1 MRVLV
6 KEGEAV
12 LADLSFEDEEIAIG
26 SEAGCGIHLPDMRV
40 SPRNAVIRPQDN
52 GEWNIEPLDPDNTV
66 LVNGHKLSERMELHN
81 GDEIAVHE
89 YLLKVYLDQEL
100 ERHVVEDTR
109 LSPEELARIKEFP
122 LPPGSVVKRHFDP
135 VTLTQDQLERVSR
148 IGMEVFH
155 CRDIHELVE
164 VALNTLLVQF
174 SARVAWIGLRRQ
186 PRGELEVLAGKL
198 PGGQPCA
205 TTPVVEL
212 LQYRCTERA
221 QHICIRKLR
230 DEGEIGSAMGVPLTS
245 PSGPLGM
252 IYVDHGLKAKRFQ
265 IPDLDLISS
274 IGAQI
279 AAKLDALVQGRL
291 QRNAEITATEISVV
305 HTIQAQLDPRH
316 APQFENLQ
324 LAAYSRSGQER
335 PGDMYDV
342 MKHPDTRLAAFMLGH
357 VNATGALLALSLARL
372 HATFRVAVLHND
384 PPHAFG
390 RELNWLMYD
399 ERDPST
405 VDALYLLIDPPSG
418 KIRYCRAGKIGAIII
433 NARGEPRALQAGD
446 SPPIGQAR
454 DFKYAAQQEV
464 LGPGET
470 LILYTRGV
478 ASCVNAQG
486 DRFGER
492 RFLELVCDGFGQP
505 PSQTIQDLT
514 YELTSFFQDG
524 KHPDDITIVLLH
536 RLED

>member
-26 SEAGCGIHLPDMRV
+26 SESGCGIHLPDMRV
-40 SPRNAVIRPQDN
+40 SPRNAIVVPHESGD
-52 GEWNIEPLDPDNTV
+52 WSIESLDPDNV
-66 LVNGHKLSERMELHN
+66 ILVNGHRLTERMPLHN
-81 GDEIAVHE
+81 GDEINVHD

-109 LSPEELARIKEFP
+109 LTPEELARIREFP
-122 LPPGSVVKRHFDP
+122 LPAGSVVKRHFDP
-135 VTLTQDQLERVSR
+135 LTLTQEQLERVSR

-164 VALNTLLVQF
+164 VTLNTLLIQF
-174 SARVAWIGLRRQ
+174 NSRVAWIGLRRQ
-186 PRGELEVLAGKL
+186 PKGELEVLAGKL
-198 PGGQPCA
+198 PSGQPCA
-205 TTPVVEL
+205 TTPIIEM

-221 QHICIRKLR
+221 QHICIRKVR
-230 DEGEIGSAMGVPLTS
+230 DHPEIGSALGVPLTT
-245 PSGPLGM
+245 PNGPLGM
-252 IYVDHGLKAKRFQ
+252 IYVDHRVKTKRFQ
-265 IPDLDLISS
+265 IPDLDLLSS

-305 HTIQAQLDPRH
+305 HTIQAQLDPRST
-316 APQFENLQ
+316 PSFENLQ

-342 MKHPDTRLAAFMLGH
+342 MKHPDTRMTAFMVGH

-384 PPHAFG
+384 PPHAFA

-418 KIRYCRAGKIGAIII
+418 KIRYCRAGKVGALII
-433 NARGEPRALQAGD
+433 NARGEPRALPAGD
-446 SPPIGQAR
+446 APPIGQVR
-454 DFKYAAQQEV
+454 DFKYSACGETLA
-464 LGPGET
+464 PGET
-470 LILYTRGV
+470 LVLYTRGV
-478 ASCVNAQG
+478 ATCSNAQG

-492 RFLELVCDGFGQP
+492 RFLESVCDGFGQP

-524 KHPDDITIVLLH
+524 KHPDDVTIVILH
-536 RLED
+536 RTD